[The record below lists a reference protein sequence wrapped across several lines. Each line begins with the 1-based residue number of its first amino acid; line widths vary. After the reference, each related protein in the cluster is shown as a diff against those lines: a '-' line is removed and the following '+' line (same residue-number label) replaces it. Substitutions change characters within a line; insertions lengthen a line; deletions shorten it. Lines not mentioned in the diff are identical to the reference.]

1 MDPRIR
7 GAIGLVVVLIIL
19 STPLIPIQ
27 EVVTHYTP
35 EPYSFEQEL
44 VREKQVRPFPWFW
57 EVTQTQHLIKNTD
70 SDDGTFALNY
80 LFDNGSESKTK
91 TKKVKILAGEEKSV
105 TINSPLSGKSTV
117 SLNIVPPYRS
127 VAQQEIITKNVS
139 AWHFINPLKL
149 FFNK

>member
-1 MDPRIR
+1 MDARIG
-7 GAIGLVVVLIIL
+7 GAIGLVVTLIIL

-27 EVVTHYTP
+27 EVITHYTP

-44 VREKQVRPFPWFW
+44 VREKQVRPFPWIW
-57 EVTQTQHLIKNTD
+57 EVTQAQYLIKNTD
-70 SDDGTFALNY
+70 TDDGTFVLNY

-91 TKKVKILAGEEKSV
+91 TKKVEVLAGEEKSV
-105 TINSPLSGKSTV
+105 TINSPLSGNSTV

-127 VAQQEIITKNVS
+127 VAQQEIITKNVN

-149 FFNK
+149 FFK